1 MLDLGL
7 QVGAGNPGGPGA
19 SSGTGGLLIICVSTF
34 SNQGTISSNGF
45 DGGNGSKV
53 GGGGSGG
60 GSINIFYKE
69 NISSSTSSIRAH
81 CGSGGAGIAAGGRR
95 RTW

>member
-60 GSINIFYKE
+60 GSIIFYKE